1 MAIGTVYG
9 PPPTRNSG
17 PGVVMLTW
25 GVGAGGALAGTDTTA
40 ACLEQRAGKMAEMQY
55 SSIMD
60 YGGRFNAEVFI
71 ENGRFHGETVVK
83 AIAGG
88 L

>member
-25 GVGAGGALAGTDTTA
+25 GVGAGGALAGAVGSLYNLCVDPR
-40 ACLEQRAGKMAEMQY
+40 LNHEVEVQHGVMAEESAVLLQTFFPEL
-55 SSIMD
+55 
-60 YGGRFNAEVFI
+60 R
-71 ENGRFHGETVVK
+71 
-83 AIAGG
+83 
-88 L
+88 